1 MRAGTKTRLLII
13 SFDAVGDRVF
23 DRIAAL
29 PNTAAF
35 VRSAALVRDVS
46 SIFLTNTYPIH
57 ASVVTGL
64 PQGEHGLISN
74 TSAFPERY
82 PAWCYRASCIRK
94 KTLWQAAAEQGLSVA
109 AVLWPATGG
118 AAEIKWNIPEMVPR
132 PGDRQL
138 LLNLKNGSKL
148 AQIRLWLRYRHLLDG
163 IAQPARDRFAAAC
176 MADILR
182 SRRPGLALMHFT
194 AYDGLCHQYGEDF
207 GVLDRALAVMDE
219 ELGKLLEA
227 AGEETAVILFS
238 DHAQLPVEHT
248 VLPNDI
254 LVEMG
259 LLKRDGAGAYQA
271 GEPGCFIECCG
282 GAAFLH
288 PGKLE
293 QLDALRRNLER
304 SPGFNRWLRDE
315 ELRACGRGNLPAGFC
330 PLPGYQYEA
339 CDTGEKGQ
347 HGYPGDYE
355 NYKVFY
361 AVRSP
366 AVPGGR
372 ELRGGSL
379 LDIAPLALRLMGEGL
394 PPDRAPRIGGLPPA
408 RADLFG
414 GGRTGAGTGAAGPG
428 PGESS
433 TGSHSGEAAT

>member
-1 MRAGTKTRLLII
+1 LKTRLLII
-13 SFDAVGDRVF
+13 SFDAVGDRVL
-23 DRIAAL
+23 DRIAAM

-35 VRSAALVRDVS
+35 LRSAALARDVS

-64 PQGEHGLISN
+64 SQGEHGLISN

-82 PAWCYRASCIRK
+82 PEWRCRASYIQK
-94 KTLWQAAAEQGLSVA
+94 KTLWQAAAEKGISVA

-118 AAEIKWNIPEMVPR
+118 AREIKWNIPEMVPR
-132 PGDRQL
+132 PGDNQL

-148 AQIRLWLRYRHLLDG
+148 MQLRLWLRYRHLLKG
-163 IAQPARDRFAAAC
+163 IAQPALDRFAAAC

-194 AYDGLCHQYGEDF
+194 AYDSLCHQYGEDF
-207 GVLDRALAVMDE
+207 GILDKALGVMDE

-238 DHAQLPVEHT
+238 DHAQLPVGNT

-259 LLKRDGAGAYQA
+259 LLMRDGAGTYRS
-271 GEPGCFIECCG
+271 GESGCFIECCG

-293 QLDALRRNLER
+293 NIEALRRKLEK
-304 SPGFNRWLRDE
+304 SPGFKRWLRE
-315 ELRACGRGNLPAGFC
+315 EEMRACGRGELPAGFC
-330 PLPGYQYEA
+330 SLPGYQYEA
-339 CDTGEKGQ
+339 YNTGEKGQ
-347 HGYPGDYE
+347 HGYPEDYE
-355 NYKVFY
+355 DYRVFY

-366 AVPGGR
+366 AICQGKR
-372 ELRGGSL
+372 LKGGSL
-379 LDIAPLALRLMGEGL
+379 LDLTPLALRLMGEGL
-394 PPDRAPRIGGLPPA
+394 PPEKAPYIPGLPPA
-408 RADLFG
+408 RDDLFEG
-414 GGRTGAGTGAAGPG
+414 KQ
-428 PGESS
+428 
-433 TGSHSGEAAT
+433 